1 MRSRSGKVTAMNKK
15 NRHPADGKKPITI
28 FGPDFPFGF
37 DDWLEHPAGLG
48 SIPADRHGE
57 EVAIVGAGI
66 AGLVAAYELMKLG
79 LKPVVYEASKMGG
92 RLRSQAFNGTDGVI
106 AELGGMRF
114 PVSSTAFY
122 HYVDKLGLETKPFP
136 NPLTPASGSTVI
148 DLEGQTYYAEKVSDL
163 PKLFHEVADAWAD
176 ALESGAQFAD
186 IQQAIRDRDVPRLK
200 ALWNKLVPLWDDRTF
215 YDFVAT
221 SRSFA
226 QLSFQHREVFGQ
238 VGFGTGGWDSDFP
251 NSMLEIFRVVMT
263 NCDDHQHLIV
273 GGVEQVPQG
282 IWRHVPERCA
292 HWPEGT
298 SLSALHGGAPRTGV
312 KRIARAADG
321 RLAVTDNWGDTRHYG
336 AVLATCQSW
345 LLTTQIDCEESLFSQ
360 KMWMAL
366 DRTRY
371 MQSSKTFVMVDRPF
385 WKDKDPQTGR
395 DLMSMTLTD
404 RLTRGTYL
412 FDNGDDK
419 PGVICLS
426 YAWMSDALK
435 MLPHPVEKR
444 VQLALD
450 ALKKIY
456 PKTDIAGH
464 IIGDPI
470 TISWEADPHFLGAF
484 KGALPGHYRYNQRMY
499 AHFMQQDMPMEQRG
513 MFIAGDDVS
522 WTPAW
527 VEGAVQTSLNAVW
540 GIMNHFGGQT
550 HPDNPGPGDVFDEIG
565 PIALAD

>member
-1 MRSRSGKVTAMNKK
+1 MTSH
-15 NRHPADGKKPITI
+15 NRHPADGKAPITLY
-28 FGPDFPFGF
+28 GPDFPFGF
-37 DDWLEHPAGLG
+37 DHWLEHPAGLG
-48 SIPADRHGE
+48 SIPQARHGD

-92 RLRSQAFNGTDGVI
+92 RLRSQTFNGTDDII

-122 HYVDKLGLETKPFP
+122 HYVDKLGLQTKPFP
-136 NPLTPASGSTVI
+136 NPLTSASGSTVV
-148 DLEGQTYYAEKVSDL
+148 DLEGETHYAERLGDL
-163 PKLFHEVADAWAD
+163 PKLFQEVADAWAD
-176 ALESGAQFAD
+176 ALEAGSRFGD
-186 IQQAIRDRDVPRLK
+186 IQQAIRERDSKRLK
-200 ALWNKLVPLWDDRTF
+200 ELWNLLVPLWDDRTF

-221 SRSFA
+221 SKAFA
-226 QLSFQHREVFGQ
+226 SLSFQHREVFGQ

-273 GGVEQVPQG
+273 GGAEQVPLG

-292 HWPEGT
+292 HWPAGT
-298 SLSALHGGAPRTGV
+298 SLASLHHGAPRSGV
-312 KRIARAADG
+312 QRIARAANG
-321 RLAVTDNWGDTRHYG
+321 QLAVTDNWGDTRQYA
-336 AVLATCQSW
+336 AVLTTCQSW

-360 KMWMAL
+360 KLWMAL

-371 MQSSKTFVMVDRPF
+371 MQASKTFVMVDRPF
-385 WKDKDPQTGR
+385 WKDKDPVTGR
-395 DLMSMTLTD
+395 DVMSMTLTD

-412 FDNGDDK
+412 FDNGDDR

-426 YAWMSDALK
+426 YSWMSDALK

-444 VQLALD
+444 VKLALD

-456 PKTDIAGH
+456 PTVDIAGH

-470 TISWEADPHFLGAF
+470 TVSWEADPHVLGAF

-499 AHFMQQDMPMEQRG
+499 AHFMQQDLPAAQRG
-513 MFIAGDDVS
+513 IFIAGDDVS

-540 GIMNHFGGQT
+540 GIMRHFGGQT
-550 HPDNPGPGDVFDEIG
+550 HADNPGPGDVFAELG
-565 PIALAD
+565 PIALSD

>member
-1 MRSRSGKVTAMNKK
+1 MNKK
-15 NRHPADGKKPITI
+15 NRHPADGKPPVTL
-28 FGPDFPFGF
+28 FGPDFPFAF

-48 SIPADRHGE
+48 SVPADRHGE

-79 LKPVVYEASKMGG
+79 LKPVVYEASKLGG
-92 RLRSQAFNGTDGVI
+92 RLRSQAFNGTDGIV

-136 NPLTPASGSTVI
+136 NPLSAASSSTVI
-148 DLEGQTYYAEKVSDL
+148 DLEGQTFYAESPADL
-163 PKLFHEVADAWAD
+163 PRLFHEVAEAWAD
-176 ALESGAQFAD
+176 ALEDRAQFSD
-186 IQQAIRDRDVPRLK
+186 IQQAIRERDVPRLK
-200 ALWNKLVPLWDDRTF
+200 ALWNSLVPLWDDRTF

-221 SRSFA
+221 SQAFA
-226 QLSFQHREVFGQ
+226 KLSFLHREVFGQ

-263 NCDDHQHLIV
+263 NCDEHQHLVV

-282 IWRHVPERCA
+282 IWRHMPERCV
-292 HWPEGT
+292 HWPAGT
-298 SLSALHGGAPRTGV
+298 SLRSLHGGAPRSGV
-312 KRIARAADG
+312 RRIARGADE
-321 RLAVTDNWGDTRHYG
+321 RLAVTDSWGDTREYA
-336 AVLATCQSW
+336 AVLVTCQSW

-360 KMWMAL
+360 KLWMAL

-385 WKDKDPQTGR
+385 WKDKDPETGR
-395 DLMSMTLTD
+395 DLLSMTLTD

-412 FDNGDDK
+412 FDNGDDR

-435 MLPHPVEKR
+435 MLPHPVERR

-470 TISWEADPHFLGAF
+470 TISWEADPYFLGAF

-499 AHFMQQDMPMEQRG
+499 AHFMQQDMPAEHRG
-513 MFIAGDDVS
+513 IFLAGDDVS

-540 GIMNHFGGQT
+540 GIMTHFGGRT

-565 PIALAD
+565 PIALPD